1 MNLLQLSVH
10 VLPGHRIE
18 RVERFVHQKDLGA
31 FAKARQIAAARLHAA
46 RKLAWILSL
55 ETFEPDHLRKR
66 IARASYSA
74 RGRFA
79 ELREILI
86 KAHKEAADDD
96 RPI

>member
-1 MNLLQLSVH
+1 M
-10 VLPGHRIE
+10 
-18 RVERFVHQKDLGA
+18 
-31 FAKARQIAAARLHAA
+31 LHAA
-46 RKLAWILSL
+46 RQLAWILSL

-86 KAHKEAADDD
+86 NAHKEAADDD